1 MVRKRKHASTLTR
14 SPQIIVTSPE
24 DVHGTLPSGVSGC
37 IPEPPLPILTL
48 PVPIPTASCSDTP
61 LPSGDIPTS
70 SRTAKFKSA
79 TPSEVSSDGWQT
91 DSSPLDDSSSE
102 EEFGGCLLGDGPGF
116 TRTPFHQHT
125 RTRPRSN
132 PLLDSLADDLNGLT
146 FGLEDQDDFLN
157 LRLYDSI
164 RGSLEDSPESLNTI
178 QCAMIRL
185 LNRLLLDDIFI
196 NSVTSLNALRELQT
210 SLLSHARIGP
220 PMHHIVYSEDRAL
233 QYISELWPD
242 LAPTIASHNLS
253 PPSDDPMQPP
263 HVSGVAEASSPE
275 AGKTLLS
282 HEITSRDPKNK
293 RSRRR
298 KRPTASS

>member
-14 SPQIIVTSPE
+14 SPQIFVTSPE

-37 IPEPPLPILTL
+37 IPEPPLPIPTL

-116 TRTPFHQHT
+116 TWTPFHHHT
-125 RTRPRSN
+125 RTRLRSN
-132 PLLDSLADDLNGLT
+132 PLLDSLADDFNGLT

-157 LRLYDSI
+157 LCLYDSI
-164 RGSLEDSPESLNTI
+164 T
-178 QCAMIRL
+178 M
-185 LNRLLLDDIFI
+185 LLDP
-196 NSVTSLNALRELQT
+196 V
-210 SLLSHARIGP
+210 P
-220 PMHHIVYSEDRAL
+220 PRA
-233 QYISELWPD
+233 
-242 LAPTIASHNLS
+242 
-253 PPSDDPMQPP
+253 QPP
-263 HVSGVAEASSPE
+263 GASSSLSSPYNSITSTLP
-275 AGKTLLS
+275 AFKLALKTLLAW
-282 HEITSRDPKNK
+282 ITPSNERFFIWT
-293 RSRRR
+293 R
-298 KRPTASS
+298 